1 MLVKKHK
8 LNGIKPFHII
18 NGFVLLVVSF
28 VMIYPIWWVVMSSLA
43 DPVWLSS
50 NTVKL
55 LPGAFSLSA
64 YSYILSNT
72 QIWTSYGNSV
82 FYAAVTW
89 AITLVVECLIAY
101 PLSLKLFKPRR
112 FLNAFVLIPMFFS
125 GGLIP
130 EYMLITNILHLQDS
144 VLALALPTAF
154 STLYIILLRT
164 NFASVPQELR
174 EAALM
179 DGAGEFR
186 IFVQIVLPLSK
197 VILSIISLYVL
208 VDSWNNYVSP
218 MLYIS
223 DVSKKP
229 LILYLQDLLVTRST
243 DSMEM
248 TISQGWGVY
257 QSIASRG
264 GALGLRTAI
273 KMGTIVVSVL
283 PIMAVYPF
291 IQRYFVS
298 GAMAGALKG

>member
-1 MLVKKHK
+1 MPAKKHK
-8 LNGIKPFHII
+8 LNKITSFHIV
-18 NGFVLLVVSF
+18 NGFVLTLLCF
-28 VMIYPIWWVVMSSLA
+28 VMIYPIWWVVTTSLA

-50 NTVKL
+50 NVVTI
-55 LPGAFSLSA
+55 LPGAFSTDA
-64 YSYILSNT
+64 YRYILSNT

-89 AITLVVECLIAY
+89 ALTLVVECLVAY
-101 PLSLKLFKPRR
+101 PLSLKTFKPRR
-112 FLNAFVLIPMFFS
+112 FLNAFILIPMFFS

-130 EYMLITNILHLQDS
+130 EYMLITNLLHLQNT
-144 VLALALPTAF
+144 VFALALPTAF

-164 NFASVPQELR
+164 NFASIPQELR
-174 EAALM
+174 EAAVV
-179 DGAGEFR
+179 DGAGDMR
-186 IFVQIVLPLSK
+186 IFLQIVLPLSK

-223 DVSKKP
+223 DVTKKP
-229 LILYLQDLLVTRST
+229 LILYLQDLLVTRAT
-243 DSMEM
+243 DTMEM

-257 QSIASRG
+257 QAIASKG

-283 PIMAVYPF
+283 PVMAVYPF
-291 IQRYFVS
+291 IQRYFISGVMS
-298 GAMAGALKG
+298 GAVKG